1 MCPGFGGCGTVEKA
15 SPRCREAAFS
25 EDELPLYGVLG
36 SSLSSGAAR
45 RRPRVRYEAPED
57 GIGDAPL
64 EAAQRLL
71 AGLALRYLLAVVG
84 TASNLRPGLAHGDHV
99 QGVVELAVAGQR
111 EPVTHHIAA
120 GGLERRCAGVGGEVG
135 LAREAPHVAD
145 RPDDPRGQYGTHAED
160 LGEGG
165 AGGFHLGFDAPVEV
179 RDFPVK
185 CADVAQH
192 LRRQAPAQAD
202 RGAALGSYAA
212 QDARGPIGRERPGHP
227 SGEEF
232 PQERVEAV
240 ERPGALGHQVNKRLS
255 ESRRSASDA
264 ASGSTAASR
273 TLREAAKAVAKAS
286 TPSFFRAL
294 PLESTLTRAESF
306 GGTSTTD
313 SPV

>member
-1 MCPGFGGCGTVEKA
+1 VRLG
-15 SPRCREAAFS
+15 REA
-25 EDELPLYGVLG
+25 
-36 SSLSSGAAR
+36 R
-45 RRPRVRYEAPED
+45 
-57 GIGDAPL
+57 
-64 EAAQRLL
+64 
-71 AGLALRYLLAVVG
+71 
-84 TASNLRPGLAHGDHV
+84 
-99 QGVVELAVAGQR
+99 
-111 EPVTHHIAA
+111 
-120 GGLERRCAGVGGEVG
+120 
-135 LAREAPHVAD
+135 HVAD
-145 RPDDPRGQYGTHAED
+145 RPDDPRGQYGAYAED

-165 AGGFHLGFDAPVEV
+165 AGSFHLGFDAPVEV
-179 RDFPVK
+179 SDFPVK

-264 ASGSTAASR
+264 ASGSTAASLS
-273 TLREAAKAVAKAS
+273 LREAAKAVAKAS
-286 TPSFFRAL
+286 TPSFLRAL
-294 PLESTLTRAESF
+294 PAKLESTLTRAESF

-313 SPV
+313 SPVATSLTAR